1 MTMTAD
7 NNMQIPLG
15 VIEKMRAN
23 GYSEDGIKQALIN
36 ETKLRANLDQL
47 DRFALVAFIDV
58 IDLRTGLASISN
70 DDLEDKVVQLMYGM
84 RNRGT
89 C

>member
-23 GYSEDGIKQALIN
+23 GFSEDGIKQALIN
-36 ETKLRANLDQL
+36 EDQAAAEL
-47 DRFALVAFIDV
+47 GSA
-58 IDLRTGLASISN
+58 
-70 DDLEDKVVQLMYGM
+70 
-84 RNRGT
+84 
-89 C
+89 

>member
-23 GYSEDGIKQALIN
+23 GFSEDGIKQALIN
-36 ETKLRANLDQL
+36 ETKLLPNLDQL
-47 DRFALVAFIDV
+47 ERFALVAFIDV
-58 IDLRTGLASISN
+58 MDLRTGFESISN
-70 DDLEDKVVQLMYGM
+70 DDLEDKVVQLTYGT
-84 RNRGT
+84 RN
-89 C
+89 